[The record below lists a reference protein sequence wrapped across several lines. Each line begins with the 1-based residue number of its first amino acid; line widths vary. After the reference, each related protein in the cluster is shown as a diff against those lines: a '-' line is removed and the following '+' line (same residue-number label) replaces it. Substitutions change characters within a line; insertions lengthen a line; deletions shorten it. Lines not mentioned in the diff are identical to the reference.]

1 MILACPVNSLILSF
15 THSHTPPK
23 TCLLL
28 RASLSELPVTG
39 LGLGEMADA
48 GLAEVIVLDVEH
60 GALPDLVGHL
70 EVGGVGQADADR
82 AHRGCHRSYA
92 PCLHVFAQKGEV
104 RGSHGVS
111 GAKRVLVNLPIP
123 PFTGQP
129 PEVSDSMQSLW
140 DGTINRGPP

>member
-15 THSHTPPK
+15 THSYTPPK
-23 TCLLL
+23 TCPLL

-39 LGLGEMADA
+39 LGLGEVADA

-70 EVGGVGQADADR
+70 EVGGVGQADADC
-82 AHRGCHRSYA
+82 AYWGCHCSYA

-104 RGSHGVS
+104 WGSYGVS

-129 PEVSDSMQSLW
+129 PEHLDSMQSLW